1 VKIVESG
8 QFRDELRT
16 IAFYIREDKPSSA
29 LSFVKGLKERIALL
43 TDFPYQSKKSIYFDD
58 EQIRDMIYKGYTVVY
73 EVDEQKERIVL
84 LSIFNQN
91 LPDLNL

>member
-16 IAFYIREDKPSSA
+16 IAFYIGEDKPSSA